1 MRTTR
6 AKQIANQITKK
17 ATNQIIELPFA
28 KNYSDKQL
36 MKLKKD
42 VLEIIKISRYTI
54 IIDYVVDNEEESGE
68 FIVADMIPCFIVARK
83 QIGKKYSFMG
93 KTIYSKKTSFAADGL
108 DYGVFFRESL
118 ALQIEIIDK
127 ESDTIDLKDI
137 KYHL

>member
-1 MRTTR
+1 MRTSR

-36 MKLKKD
+36 MKLKQD
-42 VLEIIKISRYTI
+42 VLKIIKISRYTI
-54 IIDYVVDNEEESGE
+54 IIDYVVDNEEKSGE
-68 FIVADMIPCFIVARK
+68 FIVADMVPCFIVARK

-93 KTIYSKKTSFAADGL
+93 KTIYSKKTSITSKL
-108 DYGVFFRESL
+108 DYGVFFRETL

>member
-1 MRTTR
+1 MRTNR

-17 ATNQIIELPFA
+17 ATNQIIQLPFA

-54 IIDYVVDNEEESGE
+54 TIDYVVRNEKESDE
-68 FIVADMIPCFIVARK
+68 FIFADLIPCFIVARK
-83 QIGKKYSFMG
+83 KIGKKYSFMG
-93 KTIYSKKTSFAADGL
+93 KTIYPKKTSFTAYGL
-108 DYGVFFRESL
+108 DYGKFFREAL
-118 ALQIEIIDK
+118 ALQIEIINK
-127 ESDTIDLKDI
+127 ESDTIDPKDI